1 MRPRPIDGKA
11 RGNDVDR
18 IQMTTPANLCHEDA
32 ERISDAIDKFEDL
45 VLNSGAARIFL
56 IGAGCSYCAGL
67 PLTMDLTSNVLE
79 NGKLN
84 ETAKN
89 ILSKVKDSFDGGAG
103 SHIEDY
109 LSEII
114 DLLAIA
120 ERRASRGVVDTKIQV
135 GDGEFTVDQ
144 IREAVENIKRAIA
157 NSIDQPLTIDTHRQ
171 FVGALH
177 RPMRGDLRSGR
188 ERVDYLI
195 LNYDTAIEDAL
206 GLEEIPYADGID
218 GGATGPWNPETFD
231 REGLAARVFKLHG
244 SIDWSSIEGRELP
257 FRVSPKVHVASPED
271 RNVLI
276 WPASTKYKEA
286 QLDPYAQL
294 IDRARE
300 VLRPMSDRQTVL
312 VVCGYSFG
320 DQHINEEIDTALRV
334 SNGNLTLVAF
344 TSDDTLVGQL
354 QKWNEDPTVREQ
366 VLIFADKG
374 FFHGEEKFEID
385 GSIGWW
391 RFEEIT
397 RLLGGER

>member
-1 MRPRPIDGKA
+1 MIAVATLSDE
-11 RGNDVDR
+11 DR
-18 IQMTTPANLCHEDA
+18 AQVSAAT
-32 ERISDAIDKFEDL
+32 DKFEDL

-67 PLTMDLTSNVLE
+67 PLTTDLTSRVFESGRLD
-79 NGKLN
+79 
-84 ETAKN
+84 ETAMS
-89 ILSKVKDSFDGGAG
+89 ILSHVKDSFGGGEG

-120 ERRASRGVVDTKIQV
+120 ERRASRGVEDTKIRV
-135 GDGEFTVDQ
+135 GNGEFSVEQ
-144 IREAVENIKRAIA
+144 IREAVESIKRGIA
-157 NSIDQPLTIDTHRQ
+157 DSINLPLTIETHRQ

-177 RPMRGDLRSGR
+177 RPMRGDLRASR
-188 ERVDYLI
+188 ERVDYLV

-231 REGLAARVFKLHG
+231 REGLAARIFKLHG
-244 SIDWSSIEGRELP
+244 SIDWSAIEGRELP
-257 FRVSPKVHVASPED
+257 FRVNPKVHLASPED

-294 IDRARE
+294 IDRARD
-300 VLRPMSDRQTVL
+300 VLRPASGSQAVL

-320 DQHINEEIDTALRV
+320 DQHINEEIDTALRI
-334 SNGNLTLVAF
+334 SDGNLTVVAF
-344 TSDDTLVGQL
+344 TSNDNLEGQL
-354 QKWNEDPTVREQ
+354 KKWNEDSIVGDK
-366 VLIFADKG
+366 VLIYADKG
-374 FFHGEEKFEID
+374 FFHGEEKFETEQ
-385 GSIGWW
+385 SVGWW
-391 RFEEIT
+391 RFEEVA
-397 RLLGGER
+397 RLLEGER

>member
-1 MRPRPIDGKA
+1 
-11 RGNDVDR
+11 
-18 IQMTTPANLCHEDA
+18 MTTPANINNEDA
-32 ERISDAIDKFEDL
+32 ERISKAIDKFEDL

-79 NGKLN
+79 QGQLN
-84 ETAKN
+84 ETAGK
-89 ILSKVKDSFDGGAG
+89 ILSNVKDSFDGGGG

-120 ERRASRGVVDTKIQV
+120 ERRASRGVENSPIPV
-135 GDGEFTVDQ
+135 GAAEFTVDQ
-144 IREAVENIKRAIA
+144 IRDAVESIKRGIAI
-157 NSIDQPLTIDTHRQ
+157 SIDRPLTIDTHRR
-171 FVGALH
+171 FVAALH
-177 RPMRGDLRSGR
+177 RPMRGDLRADR
-188 ERVDYLI
+188 ERVDYLV

-218 GGATGPWNPETFD
+218 GGATGPWNPQTFD
-231 REGLAARVFKLHG
+231 RGGLAARVFKLHG
-244 SIDWSSIEGRELP
+244 SIDWSAIEGKELP
-257 FRVSPKVHVASPED
+257 FRVSPKVHMAGPED

-294 IDRARE
+294 IDRARA
-300 VLRPMSDRQTVL
+300 VLRPTSGSQAVL

-334 SNGNLTLVAF
+334 SDGNLTVAAF
-344 TSDDTLVGQL
+344 TSEDTLAGQL
-354 QKWNEDPTVREQ
+354 KEWNEDPIVGER
-366 VLIFADKG
+366 VLIYADKG
-374 FFHGEEKFEID
+374 FFHGQEKFVTD
-385 GSIGWW
+385 KSIGWW
-391 RFEEIT
+391 RFEEVA

>member
-1 MRPRPIDGKA
+1 
-11 RGNDVDR
+11 
-18 IQMTTPANLCHEDA
+18 MTTSVNISHEDE
-32 ERISDAIDKFEDL
+32 ERISAATDKFEDL

-56 IGAGCSYCAGL
+56 IGAGCSCCAGL
-67 PLTMDLTSNVLE
+67 PLTMGLTSDVLE
-79 NGKLN
+79 NGQLD

-89 ILSKVKDSFDGGAG
+89 ILSLVKDLFNGGAG

-120 ERRASRGVVDTKIQV
+120 ERRASRGVEDTKIPV
-135 GDGEFTVDQ
+135 GRVEFTVDQ
-144 IREAVENIKRAIA
+144 IRESVESIKRGIA
-157 NSIDQPLTIDTHRQ
+157 NRIDRPLTIDTHRR

-177 RPMRGDLRSGR
+177 RPMRGDLRAGR
-188 ERVDYLI
+188 ERVDYLV

-218 GGATGPWNPETFD
+218 GGATGPWNPQTYD
-231 REGLAARVFKLHG
+231 REGLGARVFKLHG
-244 SIDWSSIEGRELP
+244 SIDWAAIEGKELP
-257 FRVSPKVHVASPED
+257 FRVSPKVLMASPED

-294 IDRARE
+294 INRARDI
-300 VLRPMSDRQTVL
+300 LRPTSGSQAVL

-320 DQHINEEIDTALRV
+320 DQHINEEIDTALKI
-334 SNGNLTLVAF
+334 SGGNLTLIVF
-344 TSDDTLVGQL
+344 TSDDILDGQL
-354 QKWNEDPTVREQ
+354 KQWNEDPIVGEQ
-366 VLIFADKG
+366 VLIFANKG
-374 FFHGEEKFEID
+374 FFHGQEKFEIG